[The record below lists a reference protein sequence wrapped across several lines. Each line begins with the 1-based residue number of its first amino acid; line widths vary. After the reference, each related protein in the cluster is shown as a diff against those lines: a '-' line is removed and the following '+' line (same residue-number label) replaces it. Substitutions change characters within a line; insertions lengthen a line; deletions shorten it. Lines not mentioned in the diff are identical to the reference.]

1 MRSPWAFLA
10 VAAAV
15 TLSPGP
21 AFALML
27 QIAARDGWRPAMA
40 NIAGNSVGVLAWGI
54 LSSIG
59 LSALVAVNRVA
70 YDVLH
75 YGGAAFLVWLGLR
88 GLFAARTRSRRPALA
103 NDQVRARTP
112 RQAARKGLVN
122 SAANPKLAV
131 FFVSLFPQFVS
142 PGHSLLPVA
151 LLMSLT
157 IVVLDV
163 VWYGTVAFVVD
174 RLRRSVMPTMTR
186 ALQRVTGVVLLGFGV
201 RLATETR

>member
-1 MRSPWAFLA
+1 MRSTPAFFA

-40 NIAGNSVGVLAWGI
+40 NIAGNSVGVLGWGI
-54 LSSIG
+54 LSSLG
-59 LSALVAVNRVA
+59 VSALVAVNRVA

-75 YGGAAFLVWLGLR
+75 FGGAAFLICLGLR
-88 GLFAARTRSRRPALA
+88 GLFAARARAGGDEAAS
-103 NDQVRARTP
+103 QRARPRTP
-112 RQAARKGLVN
+112 WRAARKGVAN

-131 FFVSLFPQFVS
+131 FFISLFPQFVA
-142 PGHSLLPVA
+142 PGRPLLPAA
-151 LLMSLT
+151 LLMSLV
-157 IVVLDV
+157 IVGFDIA
-163 VWYGTVAFVVD
+163 WYGTVAFLVD
-174 RLRRSVMPTMTR
+174 RLRRTVMPRVTR
-186 ALQRVTGVVLLGFGV
+186 ALQRATGAVLLGFGV

>member
-1 MRSPWAFLA
+1 MRSVPAFFA

-27 QIAARDGWRPAMA
+27 QIAARDGWRSAMA
-40 NIAGNSVGVLAWGI
+40 NIGGNSVGVLGWGI
-54 LSSIG
+54 LSSAG
-59 LSALVAVNRVA
+59 VSALVAVNQVA

-75 YGGAAFLVWLGLR
+75 YGGAAFLIWLGLR
-88 GLFAARTRSRRPALA
+88 GLFARGPKRP
-103 NDQVRARTP
+103 DTSTSWRAQPRTP

-142 PGHSLLPVA
+142 PGHALLPAA
-151 LLMSLT
+151 LLMSVT
-157 IVVLDV
+157 IVAFDLA
-163 VWYGTVAFVVD
+163 WYGSVAFVVD
-174 RLRRSVMPTMTR
+174 RLRRTAMPKLTH
-186 ALQRVTGVVLLGFGV
+186 ALQRASGAVLLGFGV
-201 RLATETR
+201 RLATEAR